1 MNIVN
6 MHQAVQQ
13 GVDKINSLQADMLLS
28 EEIDVELNKS
38 QDRFINT
45 KYGIN
50 NRYNKGFE
58 ESQKRV
64 DDLRTLVTEYSNTVT
79 YKEQYGKKTW
89 VDTFKLPPNYL
100 YLVSQRSEV
109 LRNKT
114 CTPISFTITQSGS
127 DITYFKIPMSNL
139 HDGGTTFVKRMRMV
153 ADVTNP
159 LLGDVPMLSLG
170 DISLAY
176 TYPADINA
184 LQNDILD
191 PNNWNA
197 GFKWYLN
204 TFEHL
209 NFPGHFIVTVDTN
222 VHPWVNYDASVT
234 NAVSGVNTITKAIG
248 RMPTATGLDDPI
260 NTTTDV
266 LYDDSQLVDY
276 RTLNDSE
283 REFTLNKFVQHDD
296 ISKLIEDPFN
306 TTKYTSPL
314 TTIRGD
320 YIDLYTSDIFIIDKV
335 KITYIR
341 KPQKISLSLGVDCE
355 LPEHCHQEI
364 VDMTV
369 SSILEGIGDP
379 RYKTH
384 QLEVSKNE

>member
-50 NRYNKGFE
+50 NKYNKGFE

-100 YLVSQRSEV
+100 YLVS
-109 LRNKT
+109 
-114 CTPISFTITQSGS
+114 
-127 DITYFKIPMSNL
+127 
-139 HDGGTTFVKRMRMV
+139 
-153 ADVTNP
+153 
-159 LLGDVPMLSLG
+159 
-170 DISLAY
+170 
-176 TYPADINA
+176 
-184 LQNDILD
+184 ILD

-234 NAVSGVNTITKAIG
+234 NAVSGVNTITQAIG
-248 RMPTATGLDDPI
+248 RMPTATGVDDPI

-283 REFTLNKFVQHDD
+283 KEFTLNKFVQHDD

-341 KPQKISLSLGVDCE
+341 KPQKISLSLGIDCE

-379 RYKTH
+379 RYKSH